1 MSYEMNISQS
11 KIKAFLG
18 IIGIDIS
25 DGEVNNILIK
35 DKEKFSKEKYL
46 MELEVRT
53 VEKVVILF

>member
-1 MSYEMNISQS
+1 MNISQS